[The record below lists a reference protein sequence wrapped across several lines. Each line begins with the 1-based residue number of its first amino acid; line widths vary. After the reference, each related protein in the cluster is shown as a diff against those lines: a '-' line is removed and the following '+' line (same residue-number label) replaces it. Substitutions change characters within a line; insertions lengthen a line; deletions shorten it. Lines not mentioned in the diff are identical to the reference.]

1 MKLVLVMIGDED
13 KDKVSKELVEAGYT
27 PTLMAST
34 GEFFQFGKS
43 ILLVGVEAD
52 QIDAL
57 KAIIDKTTT
66 SSQIKGGEVLK
77 ANLYVMSARLE
88 RLQQK

>member
-1 MKLVLVMIGDED
+1 MKLVLIMIGDED
-13 KDKVSKELVEAGYT
+13 KDKVSKELIEAGFT

-43 ILLVGVEAD
+43 ILLVGVKKEEIS
-52 QIDAL
+52 QL
-57 KAIIDKTTT
+57 KQIIDNATTA
-66 SSQIKGGEVLK
+66 SQIKGGERLK
-77 ANLYVMSARLE
+77 ANLYVMNARME